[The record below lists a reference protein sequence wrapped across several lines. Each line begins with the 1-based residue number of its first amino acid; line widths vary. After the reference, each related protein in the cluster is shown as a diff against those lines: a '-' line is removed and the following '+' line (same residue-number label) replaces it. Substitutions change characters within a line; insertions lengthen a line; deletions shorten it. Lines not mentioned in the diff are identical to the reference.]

1 MKVTRQL
8 AQVRLA
14 QAEVRAA
21 RAELGKPAGA
31 LVERVREHPL
41 ASVGAAA
48 GTGVVLAQLDVHP
61 LRVPGVGRLLSS
73 GLLPLVV
80 EGVRVLAENGLDG
93 LDAFRTGVE
102 PTDTP

>member
-1 MKVTRQL
+1 
-8 AQVRLA
+8 
-14 QAEVRAA
+14 
-21 RAELGKPAGA
+21 
-31 LVERVREHPL
+31 
-41 ASVGAAA
+41 
-48 GTGVVLAQLDVHP
+48 VLAQLDVHP

-93 LDAFRTGVE
+93 LDAFRTGAE